1 MSNVLRIERSGP
13 VGRVWLDRPDVRNA
27 LNGALIR
34 ELAAFAA
41 FAADAGVRAI
51 VLGGSGK
58 AFCAGADL
66 AFMREVGGYT
76 WEQNRADAET
86 LAEMLWTL
94 YTCPVPV
101 VARIHGDCYAGGLG
115 IASVCD
121 IRVVAEGVNFSLSE
135 ARLGLLPAT
144 ISPYVVRA
152 MGEQAARRY
161 FVTAERFGAAEA
173 KAMGFAHEVDR
184 RRCARCQ
191 GRGAGRRARR
201 QRADGDPRLQEAGAG
216 RRRPRDHARAARRDG
231 AAHRRHPRQRRRQG
245 RRLELPREAKT
256 IVAPAVNLDLTQ
268 LVAIAA
274 ALGWASGL
282 RLYAVVFLTGA
293 AGCARLGR
301 AAGRPPHPAEPVAAR
316 RQRRAPARR
325 VLRRQDSRP
334 RHRLG
339 RAAHGDPHSRRRGA
353 RGGGLRR
360 RPGDLDHRRALLG
373 GGLAATSHIA
383 KATTRAAANTSPEPF
398 SNIALS
404 LLGDG
409 LVPFV
414 LWLSWAHP
422 VLLFATLGVALVA
435 MVAMIWILGR
445 FLRRAASAVA
455 LRYRRPMPPAAHSE
469 VSR

>member
-1 MSNVLRIERSGP
+1 MSSNVLRIERTGP

-27 LNGALIR
+27 LNGVLIR
-34 ELAAFAA
+34 ELAATFAA

-173 KAMGFAHEVDR
+173 KAMGFAHEVTS
-184 RRCARCQ
+184 
-191 GRGAGRRARR
+191 
-201 QRADGDPRLQEAGAG
+201 ADALD
-216 RRRPRDHARAARRDG
+216 
-231 AAHRRHPRQRRRQG
+231 
-245 RRLELPREAKT
+245 AK
-256 IVAPAVNLDLTQ
+256 VEE
-268 LVAIAA
+268 LVA
-274 ALGWASGL
+274 
-282 RLYAVVFLTGA
+282 
-293 AGCARLGR
+293 
-301 AAGRPPHPAEPVAAR
+301 
-316 RQRRAPARR
+316 
-325 VLRRQDSRP
+325 
-334 RHRLG
+334 
-339 RAAHGDPHSRRRGA
+339 
-353 RGGGLRR
+353 
-360 RPGDLDHRRALLG
+360 
-373 GGLAATSHIA
+373 
-383 KATTRAAANTSPEPF
+383 
-398 SNIALS
+398 
-404 LLGDG
+404 
-409 LVPFV
+409 
-414 LWLSWAHP
+414 
-422 VLLFATLGVALVA
+422 ALVA
-435 MVAMIWILGR
+435 NGPMATRACKKLVQDVAGR
-445 FLRRAASAVA
+445 EITPELRAETARRIADIRASA
-455 LRYRRPMPPAAHSE
+455 E
-469 VSR
+469 GKEGVSSFLEKRKPNWVQP

>member
-1 MSNVLRIERSGP
+1 MSDVLRIERSGP

-27 LNGALIR
+27 LNGVLIR
-34 ELAAFAA
+34 DLAAAFAD

-173 KAMGFAHEVDR
+173 KACGFAHEVT
-184 RRCARCQ
+184 A
-191 GRGAGRRARR
+191 
-201 QRADGDPRLQEAGAG
+201 ADAID
-216 RRRPRDHARAARRDG
+216 
-231 AAHRRHPRQRRRQG
+231 
-245 RRLELPREAKT
+245 AK
-256 IVAPAVNLDLTQ
+256 VDE
-268 LVAIAA
+268 LVA
-274 ALGWASGL
+274 
-282 RLYAVVFLTGA
+282 
-293 AGCARLGR
+293 
-301 AAGRPPHPAEPVAAR
+301 
-316 RQRRAPARR
+316 
-325 VLRRQDSRP
+325 
-334 RHRLG
+334 
-339 RAAHGDPHSRRRGA
+339 
-353 RGGGLRR
+353 
-360 RPGDLDHRRALLG
+360 
-373 GGLAATSHIA
+373 
-383 KATTRAAANTSPEPF
+383 
-398 SNIALS
+398 
-404 LLGDG
+404 
-409 LVPFV
+409 
-414 LWLSWAHP
+414 
-422 VLLFATLGVALVA
+422 ALVA
-435 MVAMIWILGR
+435 NGPMATRACKKLVQDVAGR
-445 FLRRAASAVA
+445 EITRELRAETARRIADIRASA
-455 LRYRRPMPPAAHSE
+455 E
-469 VSR
+469 GKEGVSSFLEKRKPSWLVP